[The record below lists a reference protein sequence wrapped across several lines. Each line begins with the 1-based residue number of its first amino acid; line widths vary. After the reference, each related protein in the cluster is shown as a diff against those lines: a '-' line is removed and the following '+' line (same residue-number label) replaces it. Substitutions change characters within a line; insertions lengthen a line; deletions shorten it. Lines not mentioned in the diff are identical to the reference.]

1 VKNSGFSRILL
12 ATDGSDESQAATA
25 AAATFAR
32 DAGAVV
38 RVVHVWNLELK
49 HRHGAW
55 DMELRSDAEA
65 LIHETVGRLRAQ
77 GIEAEGAICRSDN
90 DHIAAAVAEAA
101 RQFAAD
107 LIVVG
112 SRGLT
117 NWQAL
122 LRHSVS
128 HQVLSNVDCPVL
140 IVRAMPDPARDERRV
155 LLAVAGGDD
164 VEPATR
170 AAIAAAAGAPGSRVL
185 VLHVPLDV
193 RAAQGFAYVERDE
206 EVQGTLDR
214 ALLMLREAGVAAE
227 SMVPA
232 PDSVGRAVADTAAA
246 WHADVIVIESARLT
260 DLGGMLFASVT
271 HDLLHLTK
279 TPVLVAERVAT

>member
-1 VKNSGFSRILL
+1 VKTSGFSRILL

-25 AAATFAR
+25 AAATYAR
-32 DAGAVV
+32 AAGAMV

-55 DMELRSDAEA
+55 DVELRSDAEA

-77 GIEAEGAICRSDN
+77 GIEAEGAICRSDD
-90 DHIAAAVAEAA
+90 DHVAAAVAEAA
-101 RQFAAD
+101 RQFGAD

-140 IVRAMPDPARDERRV
+140 IVRAMPDAARDERRV

-170 AAIAAAAGAPGSRVL
+170 AAIAAAGAPGSRVL

-214 ALLMLREAGVAAE
+214 ALLMLKEAGVAAE

-246 WHADVIVIESARLT
+246 WGADVIVIESARLT

-279 TPVLVAERVAT
+279 TPVLVAERVTT

>member
-1 VKNSGFSRILL
+1 MKNNGFSKILL

-25 AAATFAR
+25 AVAMLAR
-32 DAGAVV
+32 DSGAVV
-38 RVVHVWNLELK
+38 RVVHVWNLEVH
-49 HRHGAW
+49 HRHGVW
-55 DMELRSDAEA
+55 DVEMRSEA
-65 LIHETVGRLRAQ
+65 DGLIRETVDRLRAQ
-77 GIEAEGAICRSDN
+77 GIQAEGAICRSDN

-101 RQFAAD
+101 RQFGAD

-112 SRGLT
+112 SRGLS

-140 IVRAMPDPARDERRV
+140 IVRAMPDTTHGERRV

-170 AAIAAAAGAPGSRVL
+170 AAIAAAGAPGSRVL

-193 RAAQGFAYVERDE
+193 SSAQGFAYVERDE
-206 EVQGTLDR
+206 EIRTTLDR
-214 ALLMLREAGVAAE
+214 ALRMLKDAGVAAE

-246 WHADVIVIESARLT
+246 WHADVIVIESARLS
-260 DLGGMLFASVT
+260 DLGGLLFASVT

-279 TPVLVAERVAT
+279 TPVLVAERVKT

>member
-12 ATDGSDESQAATA
+12 AADGSDESQAATV
-25 AAATFAR
+25 AAATLAR
-32 DAGAVV
+32 ESGAVV
-38 RVVHVWNLELK
+38 RVVHVWNLEVH
-49 HRHGAW
+49 HRHGVW
-55 DMELRSDAEA
+55 DVEMRSEAEG
-65 LIHETVGRLRAQ
+65 LIHETVNRLRAQ
-77 GIEAEGAICRSDN
+77 GIEAEGAISRSDN

-101 RQFAAD
+101 RQFGAD

-112 SRGLT
+112 SRGLS

-140 IVRAMPDPARDERRV
+140 IVRAMPDTTHNARRV

-164 VEPATR
+164 VVPATR
-170 AAIAAAAGAPGSRVL
+170 AAIAAAGAPGSQVL

-193 RAAQGFAYVERDE
+193 RAAQGFVYVERDE
-206 EVQGTLDR
+206 EIQTTLDR
-214 ALLMLREAGVAAE
+214 ALLMLKEAGVAAE
-227 SMVPA
+227 SIVPA
-232 PDSVGRAVADTAAA
+232 PDSVGRAVADTAAS
-246 WHADVIVIESARLT
+246 WRADVIVIESARLT

-271 HDLLHLTK
+271 HDLLHLTR
-279 TPVLVAERVAT
+279 TPVLVAERVKT

>member
-1 VKNSGFSRILL
+1 MTNSGFTRILL

-25 AAATFAR
+25 AVAMFAR
-32 DAGAVV
+32 DSGAVV
-38 RVVHVWNLELK
+38 RVVHVWNLEVQ
-49 HRHGAW
+49 HRHGVW
-55 DMELRSDAEA
+55 DAELRSEA
-65 LIHETVGRLRAQ
+65 KGLIHETVDRLRAQ
-77 GIEAEGAICRSDN
+77 GIEADGAISRSDN
-90 DHIAAAVAEAA
+90 DHIAAAVAEGA
-101 RQFAAD
+101 RQFGAD

-112 SRGLT
+112 SRGLS

-140 IVRAMPDPARDERRV
+140 IVRSMPDTMREERRV

-170 AAIAAAAGAPGSRVL
+170 AAIAAAGAPGSMVL

-193 RAAQGFAYVERDE
+193 ISAQGLAFVERDE
-206 EVQGTLDR
+206 EIRATLDR
-214 ALLMLREAGVAAE
+214 ALHMLNDAGISAE

-246 WHADVIVIESARLT
+246 WRADVIVIESARLG

-271 HDLLHLTK
+271 HDLLHLTR
-279 TPVLVAERVAT
+279 TPVLVAERVKT

>member
-1 VKNSGFSRILL
+1 VKNNGFSKILL

-25 AAATFAR
+25 AVALLAR
-32 DAGAVV
+32 DPGAVV
-38 RVVHVWNLELK
+38 RVVHVWNLEVH
-49 HRHGAW
+49 HRHGVW
-55 DMELRSDAEA
+55 DVEMRSEA
-65 LIHETVGRLRAQ
+65 DGLIRETVDRLRAQ
-77 GIEAEGAICRSDN
+77 GVQAEGAICRSDN

-101 RQFAAD
+101 RQFGAD

-112 SRGLT
+112 SRGLS

-140 IVRAMPDPARDERRV
+140 IVRAMPDTTHGERRV

-164 VEPATR
+164 IEPATR
-170 AAIAAAAGAPGSRVL
+170 AAIAAAGAPGSHVL

-193 RAAQGFAYVERDE
+193 SSAQGFAYVERDE
-206 EVQGTLDR
+206 EIRTTLDR
-214 ALLMLREAGVAAE
+214 ALQMLKDAGVAAE

-246 WHADVIVIESARLT
+246 WHADVIVIESARLS
-260 DLGGMLFASVT
+260 DLGGLLFASVT

-279 TPVLVAERVAT
+279 TPVLVAERVKT

>member
-1 VKNSGFSRILL
+1 VKNNGFSKILL

-25 AAATFAR
+25 AVALLAR
-32 DAGAVV
+32 DSGAVV
-38 RVVHVWNLELK
+38 RVVHVWNLEVH
-49 HRHGAW
+49 HRHGVW
-55 DMELRSDAEA
+55 DVEMRSEA
-65 LIHETVGRLRAQ
+65 DGLIRETVDRLRAQ
-77 GIEAEGAICRSDN
+77 GIQAEGAICRSDN

-101 RQFAAD
+101 RQFGAD

-112 SRGLT
+112 SRGLS

-140 IVRAMPDPARDERRV
+140 IVRAMPDTTHGERRV

-170 AAIAAAAGAPGSRVL
+170 AAIAAAGAPGSRVL

-193 RAAQGFAYVERDE
+193 SSAQGFAYVERDE
-206 EVQGTLDR
+206 EIRTTLDR
-214 ALLMLREAGVAAE
+214 ALRMLKDAGVAAE

-246 WHADVIVIESARLT
+246 WHADVIVIESARLS
-260 DLGGMLFASVT
+260 DLGGLLFASVT

-279 TPVLVAERVAT
+279 TPVLVAERVKT

>member
-1 VKNSGFSRILL
+1 MKTSGFSRILL

-25 AAATFAR
+25 AAATYAR
-32 DAGAVV
+32 DADAIV

-55 DMELRSDAEA
+55 DVELRSDAEA

-77 GIEAEGAICRSDN
+77 GIEAEGAICRSDD
-90 DHIAAAVAEAA
+90 DHVAAAVAEAA
-101 RQFAAD
+101 RQFGAD

-170 AAIAAAAGAPGSRVL
+170 AAIAAAGAPGSRVL

-214 ALLMLREAGVAAE
+214 ALRMLKEAGVAAE

-246 WHADVIVIESARLT
+246 WGADVIVIESARLT

-279 TPVLVAERVAT
+279 TPVLVAERVTT

>member
-1 VKNSGFSRILL
+1 MTNSGFTRILL

-25 AAATFAR
+25 AVALFAR
-32 DAGAVV
+32 DSGAPV
-38 RVVHVWNLELK
+38 RVVHVWNLEVQ

-55 DMELRSDAEA
+55 DAELRSEA
-65 LIHETVGRLRAQ
+65 KGLIHETVDRLRAQ
-77 GIEAEGAICRSDN
+77 GIEADGAISRSDN

-101 RQFAAD
+101 RQFGAD

-112 SRGLT
+112 SRGLS

-140 IVRAMPDPARDERRV
+140 IVRSMPDTTREERRV
-155 LLAVAGGDD
+155 L
-164 VEPATR
+164 R
-170 AAIAAAAGAPGSRVL
+170 AAIAAAGAPGSMVL

-193 RAAQGFAYVERDE
+193 ISAQGLAFVERDE
-206 EVQGTLDR
+206 EIRATLDR
-214 ALLMLREAGVAAE
+214 ALHMLNDAGVSAE

-246 WHADVIVIESARLT
+246 WRADVIVIESARLG

-271 HDLLHLTK
+271 HDLLHLTR
-279 TPVLVAERVAT
+279 TPVLVAERVKT